1 MPKTRADK
9 IDQMSTAGKVANPS
23 VGLCKRAE
31 ITPQLMAHFA
41 DEVHRF
47 SRSPMKPDD
56 VLRRFSL
63 NGDGQLDLREF
74 QLAVTR
80 LEIVSSSMPSDTQHQ
95 EPQQERALAR
105 AKELYLVFYID
116 LFCRIMTEWS
126 LQLMRARYQHGQ
138 TSHTASTSS
147 LSKDNRAVQY
157 ASVRAPLAAPY
168 ATQTPSNSNQTGG
181 GDSRGLGGNDGFSDD
196 NNRSTRLQEGEALWQ
211 RIATPITQSNEKL
224 RQIFLKMDVMSSG
237 KVSPEELELA
247 LSHIGVFLTTRE
259 YEKLYMSLGDGV
271 KERTRGGGNYGRGR
285 TRGANA
291 SAFVI
296 KYAEFIA
303 FFQGTTGQSY
313 RPQTLP
319 SNSRQASPPVV
330 GLGNARLW
338 DFLVAALDR
347 LEPLFQQYERIR
359 QRFLPPETF
368 RDCLLRCGIALS
380 NADFA
385 ALRVRLLPFT
395 SVTPLYSKV
404 FDNSFPFYPLNH
416 RGNTNKKL
424 LRSRNAEASRTFV
437 KIRDEKRWK
446 SDLHFPV
453 GATTAQTQ
461 ADADN
466 ASEIYNQ
473 HQHHRQD
480 PFFSSGKPPA
490 TLEARILAKL
500 QQLKQ
505 IGQPAAC
512 SPQSIFPGDRF
523 GRISRGQFRQSL
535 VHLGVLARYAE
546 VEALFWPLDPQGR
559 GYMTTH
565 DFYDHLNAFAAQQS
579 STSSLPTLVTDGSI
593 DSGRLSRSVQKMLEG
608 MLLELPHLCAIC
620 ERMDV
625 HQTGTVSSSE
635 LFAAIQE
642 VGILA
647 SVADTQNAIAALS
660 TEHQHRECPTSPP
673 RVSYR
678 SLPDRLRALCSD
690 LLSPKKRQKHL
701 STTSVL
707 LAPHEDHDRS
717 MDFVPSDQ
725 GSHETDALWNCPRRR
740 MHQDHPAAKSSI
752 RITDAVSG
760 SENDFASI
768 RPAARPTAVEDA
780 RSRQERRHRLA
791 LVGVLQDLLER
802 RSDLKTALDLHRCA
816 DARGQVT
823 KQDLVEILLTSRLNL
838 HFAAGSAAAR
848 ELVDELYPSLNPDR
862 GLGFLEVLQRVS
874 ELLAEVTKDL
884 TSPPPSSGSG
894 PRCTFSTNP
903 YQQQWQAER
912 RSNASSGMHNPV
924 VSATTQATSASATKV
939 PGFPSNGGALAGDAA
954 SVRRKLL
961 HESRLKELLNSD
973 YGRQSAAIL
982 VRHAFKGLAAR
993 EMVVPVDNGQF
1004 EAMCR
1009 TSDIKHVCYR
1019 LGLDLD
1025 LREQQFVAHSIDPAD
1040 SGFISS
1046 PDLLEF
1052 FTQLAQPD
1060 ATASYPSANDGHA
1073 DTRRSVT
1080 FQRGLPRLKYMPAT
1094 SQQLASTKDAR
1105 KMNRVTSGIG
1115 GALEG
1120 VQMTINQLSR
1130 EIKADEKGKQDY
1142 DDQLFRLNQRRQD
1155 MEAKLLE
1162 CREWSA
1168 LFESKIKPLAGKYAE
1183 TTDSMQG
1190 QYEDAKLRH
1199 AQGIKVLIENFD
1211 YHPEFKRFSDT
1222 FSAVPF
1228 KPK

>member
-1 MPKTRADK
+1 DPRADVVH
-9 IDQMSTAGKVANPS
+9 IVL
-23 VGLCKRAE
+23 VGCPE
-31 ITPQLMAHFA
+31 WQQYHQLLGNQQFMEHFA

-47 SRSPMKPDD
+47 SRAPMKPDD

-80 LEIVSSSMPSDTQHQ
+80 LEIVSSPMSSASQHQ
-95 EPQQERALAR
+95 ESQQERALAK
-105 AKELYLVFYID
+105 AKELYSVFYID
-116 LFCRIMTEWS
+116 FFCRIMTEWS

-138 TSHTASTSS
+138 TSHAASTSS
-147 LSKDNRAVQY
+147 LPKDNRAVQY
-157 ASVRAPLAAPY
+157 ASLRAPLAAPY

-181 GDSRGLGGNDGFSDD
+181 GDNRGLGRNDGFSGD
-196 NNRSTRLQEGEALWQ
+196 NNRSTRLQEGEDLWQ
-211 RIATPITQSNEKL
+211 RIATPITQSSEKL

-259 YEKLYMSLGDGV
+259 YEKLYMSLGDDV
-271 KERTRGGGNYGRGR
+271 KERTGGGGNYGRGR
-285 TRGANA
+285 TRGGNA

-296 KYAEFIA
+296 KYVEFIA
-303 FFQGTTGQSY
+303 FFQGTAGQGH

-338 DFLVAALDR
+338 DFLVSALDR
-347 LEPLFQQYERIR
+347 LEPLCQQYERIR

-395 SVTPLYSKV
+395 SVTPLC
-404 FDNSFPFYPLNH
+404 
-416 RGNTNKKL
+416 L
-424 LRSRNAEASRTFV
+424 LFVRFVNAEASRTFV

-453 GATTAQTQ
+453 GATTPQAQ

-490 TLEARILAKL
+490 ALEARILSKL
-500 QQLKQ
+500 QQLSQ
-505 IGQPAAC
+505 IGTPAAC

-535 VHLGVLARYAE
+535 VHLGVLARYPE

-559 GYMTTH
+559 GYMTTR
-565 DFYDHLNAFAAQQS
+565 DFYDHLNAFAARQS
-579 STSSLPTLVTDGSI
+579 NTSSLPTLVTDGSA
-593 DSGRLSRSVQKMLEG
+593 DSGRLPRSVQKVLEG

-625 HQTGTVSSSE
+625 HQTGTVSPPE

-660 TEHQHRECPTSPP
+660 TDQHQHQECPTSPP

-678 SLPDRLRALCSD
+678 SLPDRLSALCSD

-707 LAPHEDHDRS
+707 LAPHEDRDRS
-717 MDFVPSDQ
+717 MDFVPSNQ

-760 SENDFASI
+760 SESDVASI
-768 RPAARPTAVEDA
+768 RPAARPAAVEDA
-780 RSRQERRHRLA
+780 KSRQERRHRLA

-802 RSDLKTALDLHRCA
+802 RSDLKTALDLHRRA

-848 ELVDELYPSLNPDR
+848 ELVDELYPSLNPDS
-862 GLGFLEVLQRVS
+862 GLGFLEVLHRVS

-884 TSPPPSSGSG
+884 ASPPPSSGSG

-912 RSNASSGMHNPV
+912 RSNASSGTHNPV
-924 VSATTQATSASATKV
+924 VSATTQATFASATKAS
-939 PGFPSNGGALAGDAA
+939 GLPSNGGALVGDAA

-961 HESRLKELLNSD
+961 QESRLKELLNSD

-1009 TSDIKHVCYR
+1009 SSDVKHVCYR

-1025 LREQQFVAHSIDPAD
+1025 LHEQQFVAHSIDPTD

-1060 ATASYPSANDGHA
+1060 AAASYPSANDGHA
-1073 DTRRSVT
+1073 DARRSVT
-1080 FQRGLPRLKYMPAT
+1080 FAG
-1094 SQQLASTKDAR
+1094 ASNANEHPFEHSRDSRA
-1105 KMNRVTSGIG
+1105 NGI
-1115 GALEG
+1115 
-1120 VQMTINQLSR
+1120 M
-1130 EIKADEKGKQDY
+1130 
-1142 DDQLFRLNQRRQD
+1142 
-1155 MEAKLLE
+1155 
-1162 CREWSA
+1162 
-1168 LFESKIKPLAGKYAE
+1168 
-1183 TTDSMQG
+1183 
-1190 QYEDAKLRH
+1190 H
-1199 AQGIKVLIENFD
+1199 
-1211 YHPEFKRFSDT
+1211 
-1222 FSAVPF
+1222 
-1228 KPK
+1228 